1 MTCGQS
7 HRDGSYVLGALSP
20 AERQQ
25 FEQHLA
31 GCAECSQSVRELAG
45 LPGLLA
51 RVDPEILKSPP
62 VKEPVPD
69 TLLPALVRQVRRNK
83 RRRTLVTSGLA
94 AAAAVTVIV
103 VSLAVT
109 NALSG
114 DGTSTPAAPQPTT
127 DVAVPTGRTMVPVGQ
142 APVRATLA
150 FESVAWGTR
159 LDLTCTYFTPA
170 AHEYGPPRAV
180 EYAMFVRTRD
190 GRTEQV
196 ATWRA
201 LPGKTMQ
208 LTAATAAGRDNIASV
223 EVRTARG
230 TPVLRLTA

>member
-1 MTCGQS
+1 M
-7 HRDGSYVLGALSP
+7 
-20 AERQQ
+20 
-25 FEQHLA
+25 
-31 GCAECSQSVRELAG
+31 
-45 LPGLLA
+45 
-51 RVDPEILKSPP
+51 
-62 VKEPVPD
+62 
-69 TLLPALVRQVRRNK
+69 
-83 RRRTLVTSGLA
+83 TSGLA

-114 DGTSTPAAPQPTT
+114 DGTSPSSAPPPTT
-127 DVAVPTGRTMVPVGQ
+127 DVAVPDGPVDGPRRPG
-142 APVRATLA
+142 AGTRKPGLRKRGL
-150 FESVAWGTR
+150 GTR

-170 AHEYGPPRAV
+170 AHDYGPPHAV
-180 EYAMFVRTRD
+180 EYAMFVRTQD

-230 TPVLRLTA
+230 TPVLRLGA